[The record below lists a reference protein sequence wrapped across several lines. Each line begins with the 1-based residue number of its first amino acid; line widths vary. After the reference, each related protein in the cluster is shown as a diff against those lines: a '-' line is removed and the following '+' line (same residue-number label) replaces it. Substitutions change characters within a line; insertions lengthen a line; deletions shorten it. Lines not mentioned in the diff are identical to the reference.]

1 MREIKTKSSKKKPK
15 ILEHKNMGSALL
27 FTLLFGPLGLMYY
40 AVPLGIVLLLFTIFA
55 AFYTAGVAL
64 VVLWPVYLIL
74 TYFLI
79 SRHNNKVQSL
89 NQINYM
95 D

>member
-1 MREIKTKSSKKKPK
+1 MENNFLGYKKNKHQ
-15 ILEHKNMGSALL
+15 ILEHKNMGMALL
-27 FTLLFGPLGLMYY
+27 FTLIFGPLGLMYSSIFI
-40 AVPLGIVLLLFTIFA
+40 GIVMLFVTIVVA
-55 AFYTAGVAL
+55 YLTAGIGIL
-64 VVLWPVYLIL
+64 ILWPILLIL